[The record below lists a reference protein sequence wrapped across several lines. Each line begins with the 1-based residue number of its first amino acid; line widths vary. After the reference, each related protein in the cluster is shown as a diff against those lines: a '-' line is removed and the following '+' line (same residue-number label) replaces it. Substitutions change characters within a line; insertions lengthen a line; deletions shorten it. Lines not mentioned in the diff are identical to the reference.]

1 MQYCQ
6 FCGAGA
12 PNDSRFCGYCGHTL
26 TDIAKDAVDTTRP
39 TEPGRLPPNPPSILS
54 NTPPT
59 PFYAHHQPHSTASSH
74 PASQVHG
81 LAASFMVWKP
91 AIWILGLGTR

>member
-12 PNDSRFCGYCGHTL
+12 PNDSRFCGYCGRTL

-39 TEPGRLPPNPPSILS
+39 TEPGRLPPNPPTILS
-54 NTPPT
+54 NTPLT
-59 PFYAHHQPHSTASSH
+59 PFYAHHQPHSTAPSQ

-81 LAASFMVWKP
+81 FAARLMAGKT
-91 AIWILGLGTR
+91 AKWILVLVT